1 MKWVSGQSSIS
12 IFNLRKKK
20 LNINSVTCSTVI
32 ATRPP
37 GLGLLTLKH
46 KIDNDLL
53 SGSQEMSETSQ
64 HFKSLDDGTQGAFGF
79 HEFSDP
85 YRSWTR
91 EGKVSYNWPCI
102 LFLLQS
108 DVNSNLSALLEI
120 Q

>member
-1 MKWVSGQSSIS
+1 MKWVSGQISIS

-46 KIDNDLL
+46 QIDNDLL

>member
-1 MKWVSGQSSIS
+1 
-12 IFNLRKKK
+12 
-20 LNINSVTCSTVI
+20 
-32 ATRPP
+32 
-37 GLGLLTLKH
+37 
-46 KIDNDLL
+46 
-53 SGSQEMSETSQ
+53 MSETSQ